1 MTNQEWLQQNN
12 AKIEEIKEALSK
24 KVIMIQTGTK
34 TVEIE
39 LPEIFHSGW
48 DVYYYQVNKD
58 VILLSASASVGIWI
72 YHVKDNTLKQGYTVD
87 YGWKNYTQITDNLV
101 LIGASS
107 SPGSTVVYDV
117 DTDEITQTGDSY
129 VGTILAHQVDDNRFL
144 VWGNTSSVKG
154 ISVFDIRTK
163 KSTKIYN
170 EGYGWNCV
178 KVGETWLM
186 TCQYDSKAGVVIYS
200 ESTDSVTKIYDTGNW
215 NNLIVIDDE
224 CFISSSYIAGLLVYN
239 DTDKTISTLTS
250 TGSNWKYIY
259 KVDDIIFVSNSS
271 SSYKGL
277 FIVDNNTLTSIYDDG
292 YGYQYFH
299 KIKDRIVI
307 SGTTPKLALIYNSA
321 DNSVVAKTST
331 LLGNNLKNSVVL
343 DDRMLLT
350 SNNTSSSYLYIYY
363 YSTDEIQPSS
373 ASGLFT
379 DYDTFVPD
387 GQNCYISSSVK
398 DYINI
403 KYYEYDSNSV
413 KLVGAKVEIKL

>member
-12 AKIEEIKEALSK
+12 AKIKEIKETLAK

-39 LPEIFHSGW
+39 LPEIFNSGW

-72 YHVKDNTLKQGYTVD
+72 YHVKDNTLKQGYTAD

-101 LIGASS
+101 FIGTSS
-107 SPGSTVVYDV
+107 SPGNTVVYDAE
-117 DTDEITQTGDSY
+117 TDEITLTGDSY
-129 VGTILAHQVDDNRFL
+129 VNTILAHRVDDNRFL
-144 VWGNTSSVKG
+144 VWGSSSSVKG

-178 KVGETWLM
+178 EVGESLLM
-186 TCQYDSKAGVVIYS
+186 SCTYDSSAGVVTYNK
-200 ESTDSVTKIYDTGNW
+200 STDSIGKIYDTGRW
-215 NNLIVIDDE
+215 NNLIVIEDE
-224 CFISSSYIAGLLVYN
+224 CFISSSYMNGLLLYN

-259 KVDDIIFVSNSS
+259 KVDDIIFVSNGS

-277 FIVDNNTLTSIYDDG
+277 FIVNNDTLTSIYEDG
-292 YGYQYFH
+292 YMYQYFH
-299 KIKDRIVI
+299 KIKDRILI
-307 SGTTPKLALIYNSA
+307 SGTTQWSLIYNILDS
-321 DNSVVAKTST
+321 SVVKITPNIT
-331 LLGNNLKNSVVL
+331 GNNLSYSTVVG
-343 DDRMLLT
+343 DRMLLT
-350 SNNTSSSYLYIYY
+350 SNSSSSSYLYIYY
-363 YSTDEIQPSS
+363 YDTNELKASS
-373 ASGLFT
+373 ALGSFT
-379 DYDTFVPD
+379 KYDIFVLD

-413 KLVGAKVEIKL
+413 KLVGAKVEVKL